1 MGFFKGLANAVAT
14 MLILDEPFPE
24 DYTPARVT
32 GSHKDSNGYTVL
44 EIEADNY
51 RDAGKFQEGFTVEGD
66 VSLSLV
72 HTGYHKWESRV
83 EPWNTKFD
91 DESRADYHARMY
103 REGKQK

>member
-1 MGFFKGLANAVAT
+1 MGFLQGLANAVAT
-14 MLILDEPFPE
+14 MLILDEPFPDKYE
-24 DYTPARVT
+24 APKIT
-32 GSHKDSNGYTVL
+32 GTYKDSNGYTVL

-91 DESRADYHARMY
+91 DESRADYRARMY